1 MRVWDAETRKSVAKL
16 AGHRYEVR
24 DVALAASADGDVP
37 VTLVA
42 SAGRDRTVRLWDVR
56 AATSREV
63 HVFKGHSGWV
73 HSVAMASA
81 VVPIIVSCGGD
92 KTVRVWDLVAMKE
105 RSVMRGHEYRVWDL
119 AVTGDASF
127 AVSGSTDATVRAW
140 NLDEGRSECHVFEG
154 HHDTVLAVD
163 AARDG
168 TFAVSGC
175 EDGAVYLWDCSTLFG
190 REAKREGV
198 LVDVDGETERP
209 ASGQPP
215 KSLDTEPLFAESV
228 PAEHDVAMPEIKVLP
243 HVPKTESKINANNLK
258 AVVAV
263 SADQLPKYDKSAAEL
278 VNALKRIQDL
288 EKSIV
293 EANAKLASSDE
304 EIKKLKSDVSKKD
317 SEIAMLTKQVD
328 ASQNLVNA
336 ANVRALLVANPRKAD
351 ATLDYEEPVNKIGA
365 VSDQLTALAER
376 LDAMI
381 ATN

>member
-1 MRVWDAETRKSVAKL
+1 MRVWDAETRQSVARL

-24 DVALAASADGDVP
+24 DVALAASADGDMP

-56 AATSREV
+56 AATSREL

-81 VVPIIVSCGGD
+81 AVPIIVSCGGD

-119 AVTGDASF
+119 AVTADASF
-127 AVSGSTDATVRAW
+127 AISGSTDATVRAW
-140 NLDEGRSECHVFEG
+140 NLVEGGNESHVFEG
-154 HHDTVLAVD
+154 HQDTVLAVD

-175 EDGAVYLWDCSTLFG
+175 EDGTVYMWDCSTLFG

-198 LVDVDGETERP
+198 LVDVGGEGERP
-209 ASGQPP
+209 VFGQPP
-215 KSLDTEPLFAESV
+215 KSLDTEPLVAENIL
-228 PAEHDVAMPEIKVLP
+228 AEHGEVTPEIKVLP
-243 HVPKTESKINANNLK
+243 HALKTEPKIGADSLK
-258 AVVAV
+258 AAVAV
-263 SADQLPKYDKSAAEL
+263 SADQMPKYDKSAAEL

-288 EKSIV
+288 EKLIAD
-293 EANAKLASSDE
+293 ANAKLVSSDE
-304 EIKKLKSDVSKKD
+304 EIKRLKSDVSKKD
-317 SEIAMLTKQVD
+317 SEIAVLKKQVD

-336 ANVRALLVANPRKAD
+336 ANVRALLAVNPRKAD

-365 VSDQLTALAER
+365 VSDQLTALAAR